1 LEPAGG
7 VKMNEIKCPHCGK
20 EFKLDD
26 AGYADI
32 LAQVKTE
39 EFDKQLHDR
48 LADAQK
54 LKEAEI
60 KTAEAQLKQ
69 KLEAE
74 AAKKSAADAAE
85 IQKLKAEIAKSE
97 TEKELA
103 IAKATADIEKKR
115 SDAENSLKV
124 LQAQAQLDLKKQK
137 EFSETLLSVKDD
149 EIARLRDMKA
159 QLSTKM
165 VGETLEIHCENEFNK
180 IRATAFPKAYFK
192 KDNDAKTGS
201 KGDYIFKDIDDNGL
215 ESVSIMFEMKN
226 ESDTTATKKKNT
238 DFLKELDKD
247 RREKGCEYAI
257 LVSLLEPDSDLYNSG
272 IVDVSHEYPKM
283 YVIRPQFFIPM
294 ITLLRNAAQNSLQYK
309 SELALVK
316 AQNIDI
322 ANFESDLEDFKKGFA
337 RNYDLASGKFQ
348 TAIKEIDETIKH
360 LEKVKD
366 ALLGSEKNL
375 KLANDKA
382 QDVSIKKLTKS
393 NPTMKAKFDAVKDGK
408 GSTD

>member
-1 LEPAGG
+1 
-7 VKMNEIKCPHCGK
+7 MNEIKCPHCGK

-85 IQKLKAEIAKSE
+85 IQKLKAEIAKSD

-408 GSTD
+408 GSEE